1 MMHSSRPQPSG
12 SSRNA
17 PALRNVFVRRVHQ
30 LLQLGYQR
38 LSPAAQAN
46 EQEPSITGF
55 LAKAI
60 DEVLSDR
67 AETWMAYFS
76 VHDDPAVNDGRRKG
90 KRRKRVDLRIDSG
103 RYRPRA
109 RYQFEAKRFSKRHSV
124 KTYLGANGLGCFL
137 CGAYAREEDEAGM
150 LGYVQSGELETW
162 GEKIR
167 TELNETPGSYAV
179 DRASPFSSHP
189 MLSSGSLK
197 TYRSQ
202 HSRQTVGRTIVIMHT
217 LLKFH

>member
-17 PALRNVFVRRVHQ
+17 SALRRVFVRRVHQ
-30 LLQLGYQR
+30 LLQLGYER
-38 LSPAAQAN
+38 LRPAAQAN
-46 EQEPSITGF
+46 EQEPAITGF

-60 DEVLSDR
+60 DDVLSDR
-67 AETWMAYFS
+67 AETWMVAFS

-103 RYRPRA
+103 RFQPRA
-109 RYQFEAKRFSKRHSV
+109 RYQFEAKRLSRRHSV
-124 KTYLGANGLGCFL
+124 KVYLGTEGLGCFL

-150 LGYVQSGELETW
+150 LGYVQSGDLEEW

-167 TELNETPGSYAV
+167 VELDETPSTYAV
-179 DRASPFSSHP
+179 DLTSPFSSHEI
-189 MLSSGSLK
+189 LSSDSLK

-202 HSRQTVGRTIVIMHT
+202 HDRRTLGRSIVIMHT